1 MILGKIL
8 PQHFEIKFKFT
19 NLFDL
24 TFLYDV
30 SSAVPKVLVTLHPVA
45 LVVLQGVLW
54 LK

>member
-1 MILGKIL
+1 MILGEIS

-24 TFLYDV
+24 TFIYDV

-54 LK
+54 LQ